1 MIPVSELKKF
11 PLLVELSEAE
21 LSNLGAVLK
30 ERRAPKGSYIV
41 YAEDP
46 GPSMMFIAEG
56 KVKINL
62 MSNDGKEV
70 VLANMDEGEFFG
82 EIALLTGSDR
92 SANVIALTDCR
103 LFVLHEED
111 FTNHLTQF
119 TGLARGMLR
128 ELAYRLRAASSK
140 IGDLAL
146 YDVYRRVA
154 RTLKS
159 MGTPKDLD
167 GKEIHV
173 IDERPTH
180 QELAAMVG
188 TSREMVTRAL
198 KGLEE
203 DRCIVVEGKRIEV
216 HKLPL

>member
-1 MIPVSELKKF
+1 MIPAAELRKI
-11 PLLVELSEAE
+11 PLFAEISEAE
-21 LSNLGAVLK
+21 LNHLAAVLK
-30 ERRAPKGSYIV
+30 ERRAPKASYIV

-46 GPSMMFIAEG
+46 GPSMMFIADG

-70 VLANMDEGEFFG
+70 VLATLAEGEFFG
-82 EIALLTGSDR
+82 ELALLTGTDR
-92 SANVIALTDCR
+92 SANVVALTDCR
-103 LFVLHEED
+103 LFVLNEED
-111 FTNHLTQF
+111 FNAHLKEF
-119 TGLARGMLR
+119 TGFARGMLT
-128 ELAYRLRAASSK
+128 ELALRLRAASSK

-159 MGTPKDLD
+159 IGTPVQNE
-167 GKEIHV
+167 GKEIFV
-173 IDERPTH
+173 IEERPTH

-203 DRCIVVEGKRIEV
+203 DHCIVITGKKIEV
-216 HKLPL
+216 LKLPV